1 MVLEVSNRGK
11 WLPSVFEIRILGDND
26 KDPKDESTQ
35 MFGSV
40 MLLLNQ
46 GGIIVYILNIYIDV
60 GNI

>member
-35 MFGSV
+35 IFNSI
-40 MLLLNQ
+40 MLLLNRR
-46 GGIIVYILNIYIDV
+46 GIIVYILNIYISV
-60 GNI
+60 KNI